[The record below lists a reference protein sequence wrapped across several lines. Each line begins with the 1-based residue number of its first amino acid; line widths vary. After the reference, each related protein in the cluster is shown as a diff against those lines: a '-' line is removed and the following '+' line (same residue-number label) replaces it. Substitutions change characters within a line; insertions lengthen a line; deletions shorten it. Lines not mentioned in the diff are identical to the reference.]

1 MIKEL
6 HQQLKKK
13 KVSAEKLV
21 RDFLD
26 KIEKK
31 DGEINAYLEVFKD
44 SALKTAKKVDE
55 KISQGKEIGMLEG
68 IPCAIKDN
76 LCIEG
81 QKVSAGSK
89 ILENYVAPYSATVIE
104 KLKNRGAVFLGRTN
118 MDEFAMG
125 SSTENS
131 AFGPTKNPYDLKRV
145 PGGSSG
151 GSAACVS
158 SGLAEWALGSDTGG
172 SIRQPASFCGLVGL
186 KPTYGR
192 VSRYGLLA
200 MASSYDQI
208 GPLTK
213 TIEDSAIV
221 LEAISGKDLKD
232 NTTIDKKENFFRNLK
247 PELKGKKI
255 GVVKEFFGEGLDEE
269 VKEKLQ
275 AKLAWAKEQG
285 AILEE
290 IELPNL
296 KYSMA
301 VYYLMIT
308 AEVSS
313 NLARFDGI
321 RYGFSDSVLQESI
334 SHDLEEVYLNS
345 RGQGLGNEVQRRII
359 LGTYCLSA
367 GYYDAYY
374 KKAQKIRQLI
384 KQDFQKAF
392 KKVDV
397 IFSPTTPTP
406 AFLLGEKKADPL
418 QMYLSDVYTVSANV
432 AMIPAISLPCG
443 TVEKDGKQLPIG
455 MQLLGCWW
463 EEQELLNIGMALE
476 NK

>member
-6 HQQLKKK
+6 HQQLKKREI
-13 KVSAEKLV
+13 SAEKLTA
-21 RDFLD
+21 DFLD
-26 KIEKK
+26 RIEKK
-31 DGEINAYLEVFKD
+31 DEEIKAYLEVFKD
-44 SALKTAKKVDE
+44 SALKTAKNVDE

-81 QKVSAGSK
+81 QRVSVSSK
-89 ILENYVAPYSATVIE
+89 ILENYVAPYSATVID
-104 KLKNRGAVFLGRTN
+104 KLQQAGAVFLGITN

-131 AFGPTKNPYDLKRV
+131 AFGPTKNPYDTKRV

-151 GSAACVS
+151 GSAASVA
-158 SGLAEWALGSDTGG
+158 GNLAEWALGSDTGG

-221 LEAISGKDLKD
+221 LDFISGKDLKD
-232 NTTIDKKENFFRNLK
+232 NTTIDKKESFFQNLK

-269 VKEKLQ
+269 IEEKLR
-275 AKLAWAKEQG
+275 AKLSWAKEQG

-313 NLARFDGI
+313 NLARYDGI
-321 RYGFSDSVLQESI
+321 RYGFSEGVLEESI
-334 SHDLEEVYLNS
+334 SRNLDEVYLNS
-345 RGQGLGNEVQRRII
+345 RGRGLGNEVQRRII

-384 KQDFQKAF
+384 KKDFQKAF
-392 KKVDV
+392 EKVDV

-406 AFLLGEKKADPL
+406 AFLLGEKKSDPL
-418 QMYLSDVYTVSANV
+418 QMYLSDIYTVSANV

-455 MQLLGCWW
+455 MQLLGRWW
-463 EEQELLNIGMALE
+463 GEQELLNVGLALE